1 MVGGGATLPMPTATV
16 LLILFQESLISRF
29 GRSCQE
35 VLALAAGFLFF
46 FLVFFLVE
54 ATSSIFMGLPSS
66 GTLLYVV

>member
-1 MVGGGATLPMPTATV
+1 MMGGGTTLPLPTATV
-16 LLILFQESLISRF
+16 LLIMLRENLISRF

-66 GTLLYVV
+66 GTPLYVV